1 MARTKT
7 WEISA
12 AFWELV
18 EPLIPTD
25 TRDPHKVYR
34 RKRGGGRIPKYSNR
48 LYFSAIVYV
57 LRTGIIWNA
66 LPREK
71 FEGLGSSA
79 LHQKFQQ
86 WAAAGLF
93 EKLWQRGL
101 AEYDELQGISWEWQ
115 AADGS
120 NLEAPLAQESVGPNP
135 TDRGKKGTKR
145 HVLVDELGVPLSLH
159 VNAANRHDS
168 VALEPLLQT
177 AVVQPP
183 ATESSERNLCLD
195 AGYVGKEETV
205 RRYGFLPHIRPRG
218 EEKKDIK
225 NRPKY
230 KARRWVVELTHSW
243 FNRFRKLLPRY
254 EKTDRSYYALTAL
267 AAAMI
272 TLNKVITI
280 YG

>member
-93 EKLWQRGL
+93 EKLWQREL
-101 AEYDELQGISWEWQ
+101 AEYDNCK
-115 AADGS
+115 GS
-120 NLEAPLAQESVGPNP
+120 PGSGKPLMARTSKRPWPKNLAVRTRRIG
-135 TDRGKKGTKR
+135 GKK
-145 HVLVDELGVPLSLH
+145 
-159 VNAANRHDS
+159 
-168 VALEPLLQT
+168 
-177 AVVQPP
+177 
-183 ATESSERNLCLD
+183 ERNDTCLSTNLASRSRYTSTPPTGMTAWRWNLC
-195 AGYVGKEETV
+195 Y
-205 RRYGFLPHIRPRG
+205 RP
-218 EEKKDIK
+218 
-225 NRPKY
+225 
-230 KARRWVVELTHSW
+230 LW
-243 FNRFRKLLPRY
+243 FNHRPPNLQSATCVWTLGM
-254 EKTDRSYYALTAL
+254 L
-267 AAAMI
+267 AKRRPSAAMVSFPTSDPEERKKK
-272 TLNKVITI
+272 TLKIVRNTRRE
-280 YG
+280 GGSLN

>member
-12 AFWELV
+12 AFWGLV

-135 TDRGKKGTKR
+135 TDRGKK
-145 HVLVDELGVPLSLH
+145 
-159 VNAANRHDS
+159 
-168 VALEPLLQT
+168 
-177 AVVQPP
+177 
-183 ATESSERNLCLD
+183 RN
-195 AGYVGKEETV
+195 ETTRAC
-205 RRYGFLPHIRPRG
+205 RRTWRP
-218 EEKKDIK
+218 
-225 NRPKY
+225 
-230 KARRWVVELTHSW
+230 
-243 FNRFRKLLPRY
+243 
-254 EKTDRSYYALTAL
+254 AL
-267 AAAMI
+267 ATRQRRQPA
-272 TLNKVITI
+272 
-280 YG
+280 